1 MADAYKLKALHIV
14 RLAKHNNH
22 NKSRKM
28 KKKKK
33 TKNFNIKQSRYFSN
47 ANRRTIKAIFFT
59 FKVNFVY

>member
-28 KKKKK
+28 LKKI
-33 TKNFNIKQSRYFSN
+33 KNFNIKQSRYFSN
-47 ANRRTIKAIFFT
+47 ANRRTIKVIFYF
-59 FKVNFVY
+59 

>member
-28 KKKKK
+28 KKKA
-33 TKNFNIKQSRYFSN
+33 KNFNIKQSRYFSN
-47 ANRRTIKAIFFT
+47 ANRRTIKAFFT